1 MPYIDTWYR
10 RTLADDAARP
20 ALDGTIETD
29 ICIIGGGLAGLTA
42 GLTLARAGRSV
53 VILEAER
60 IGWGASGRNGGFC
73 SPAWS
78 ASADVIGRR
87 CSPEAAKD
95 LHRLSIEGMQ
105 FVRRTIDELG
115 ITAAAP
121 VHGKLGTIRHDGI
134 EALKTRRDTLAR
146 DYGYAV
152 DFVAK
157 DELREVLRSTKY
169 HAALRDPQA
178 FHFHP
183 LNYLRGVAAEIE
195 RLGGRIFEGSRV
207 TSTGQDAPVKS
218 AGTANGM
225 VKARTLVFCGGG
237 YTDGLEPALRRAM
250 LPIATYILVTEQAPD
265 KIAEAIRTT
274 DAIGDNRRA
283 GNYYRLIDGGKR
295 ILWGGK
301 ITTRRSDPG
310 DLAEYLRQDMVSTFP
325 QLEGVK
331 VELAWSGLMSY
342 ARHLMPQVGKLRDGV
357 WYCTA
362 FGGHG
367 MNTTAIGGQV
377 VAEAILG
384 SSDRV
389 RLFAPFGLDW
399 NGGPF
404 GTAAVQLT
412 YWNLQAQDWLKE
424 RKAG

>member
-1 MPYIDTWYR
+1 MAYIDTWYR
-10 RTLADDAARP
+10 RTLADDTTRP
-20 ALDGTIETD
+20 ALSGSTETD
-29 ICIIGGGLAGLTA
+29 VCIVGGGLAGLTA
-42 GLTLARAGRSV
+42 GLTLARAGKAV

-73 SPAWS
+73 GPAWS
-78 ASADVIGRR
+78 ASSEVIARR
-87 CSPEAAKD
+87 CSPEATRA
-95 LHRLSIEGMQ
+95 LHRLSIEGMT
-105 FVRRTIDELG
+105 FVRKTIDELA
-115 ITAAAP
+115 ITSAAP
-121 VHGKLGTIRHDGI
+121 VHGKLGTIRHDDI
-134 EALKTRRDTLAR
+134 DSLKARREVLAQ
-146 DYGYAV
+146 DYGYHV
-152 DFVAK
+152 DFIDR
-157 DELREVLRSTKY
+157 DELREKLRSTKY

-195 RLGGRIFEGSRV
+195 RLGGRIFEESRAV
-207 TSTGQDAPVKS
+207 SSEQHGPVKS
-218 AGTANGM
+218 VSTAAGT
-225 VKARTLVFCGGG
+225 VRARTLVFCGGG
-237 YTDGLEPALRRAM
+237 YTDGLEPRLRRAM
-250 LPIATYILVTEQAPD
+250 LPIATYILVTEQAPEQ
-265 KIAEAIRTT
+265 IAEAIRTT

-283 GNYYRLIDGGKR
+283 GNYYRLMDGGKR

-325 QLEGVK
+325 QLAGLK
-331 VELAWSGLMSY
+331 VDLAWSGLMSY
-342 ARHLMPQVGKLRDGV
+342 ARHLMPQIGALADNV
-357 WYCTA
+357 WHCTA

-367 MNTTAIGGQV
+367 MNTTSIGGQV

-384 SSDRV
+384 ASDRV
-389 RLFAPFGLDW
+389 KLFAPFGLDW

-424 RKAG
+424 RRAG

>member
-10 RTLADDAARP
+10 RTLADDVARAP
-20 ALDGTIETD
+20 LSGSHETE

-42 GLTLARAGRSV
+42 ALTLARAGRPV
-53 VILEAER
+53 VVLEAER
-60 IGWGASGRNGGFC
+60 IGWGASGRNGGFV

-87 CSPEAAKD
+87 SSPADTKA

-105 FVRRTIDELG
+105 FVRRTIDELN
-115 ITAAAP
+115 ITSADP
-121 VHGKLGTIRHDGI
+121 VHGKLGTIRYDG
-134 EALKTRRDTLAR
+134 ADMLKVRQEVLAR
-146 DYGYAV
+146 DYDYHV
-152 DFVAK
+152 DFVPRE
-157 DELREVLRSTKY
+157 DLREKLQSSKY

-183 LNYLRGVAAEIE
+183 LNYLRGVAVEIE
-195 RLGGRIFEGSRV
+195 RLGGKIFEGSHV
-207 TSTGQDAPVKS
+207 VATEQNAAVKS
-218 AGTANGM
+218 ASTSQGT
-225 VKARTLVFCGGG
+225 VKAKTLLFCGGG
-237 YTDGLEPALRRAM
+237 YTDSVEPKLRRAM

-265 KIAEAIRTT
+265 RIAAAIRTT
-274 DAIGDNRRA
+274 DAVGDNRRA
-283 GNYYRLIDGGKR
+283 GNYYRLMEGGKR

-331 VELAWSGLMSY
+331 VDLAWSGLMSY
-342 ARHLMPQVGKLRDGV
+342 ARHLMPQIGRLRDGV

-377 VAEAILG
+377 IAEAILG
-384 SSDRV
+384 TSDRV
-389 RLFAPFGLDW
+389 KLFAPFGLDW

-424 RKAG
+424 RKAV